1 MVHVGELGLQV
12 RLVRSTH
19 AGAARVEGGAV
30 GLAELD
36 VAGLGHEALDHP
48 VKHDAVIG
56 ALTGQLL
63 DAGDVVRAPDRAA
76 ARWSRWPCVVSMMSV
91 FSGSL
96 ISAMGCLLCLNGDRC
111 LRQPPERTLIMRSGS
126 LDRASVAGRRRA

>member
-19 AGAARVEGGAV
+19 AGAPRVERLAV

-48 VKHDAVIG
+48 VKHDTVIG
-56 ALTGQLL
+56 AFTGQFL
-63 DAGDVVRAPDRAA
+63 DARDV
-76 ARWSRWPCVVSMMSV
+76 
-91 FSGSL
+91 SG
-96 ISAMGCLLCLNGDRC
+96 
-111 LRQPPERTLIMRSGS
+111 RQIGQQ
-126 LDRASVAGRRRA
+126 LDSHGGLVWFP